1 MTLSAKRLGER
12 CGLTGEEMNVLL
24 KEEGYLSGE
33 PGNYYPTEK
42 GNAFVIEKGS
52 DNGYGGYAFRGWN
65 WLEWDESILA
75 ELDLS
80 MEHKRYIRE
89 KTSVDR
95 RRRREEKVAESEA
108 YWSNVNRKNSE
119 PEIEENDEPS
129 DSSSRKLILG
139 LLALTGYSIFKII
152 TRKKN

>member
-1 MTLSAKRLGER
+1 M
-12 CGLTGEEMNVLL
+12 
-24 KEEGYLSGE
+24 
-33 PGNYYPTEK
+33 
-42 GNAFVIEKGS
+42 
-52 DNGYGGYAFRGWN
+52 
-65 WLEWDESILA
+65 
-75 ELDLS
+75 
-80 MEHKRYIRE
+80 
-89 KTSVDR
+89 DR

-152 TRKKN
+152 TRKKIKKKQPVMNFYI